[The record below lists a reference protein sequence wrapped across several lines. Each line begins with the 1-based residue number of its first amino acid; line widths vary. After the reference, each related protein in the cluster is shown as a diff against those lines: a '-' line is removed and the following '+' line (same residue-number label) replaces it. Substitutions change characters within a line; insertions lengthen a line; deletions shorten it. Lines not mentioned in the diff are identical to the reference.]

1 MRKDTSEKVLVKEP
15 EEKKDVLKESL
26 HDGETKIIKELQK
39 KVFDLEKGLKVLV
52 KYVLYNVV
60 P

>member
-15 EEKKDVLKESL
+15 EDKKDVSKESS